1 MHPENPYRSDTGVEQ
16 VTRVVLKPTNRAMWR
31 AYLIAPAIAP
41 IAFVGILL
49 LVVIASNFFDF
60 EINPASVLILP
71 VLAMTVGLVSSY
83 VVAGVLGMPIAFC
96 LRHMDRLSAWSIHL
110 AALAWSLL
118 FSGLCALYFTHGNMT
133 EFPWAFCYVGIA
145 LVPSVLLSGTVFWL
159 LLRRF
164 STTSIAP

>member
-49 LVVIASNFFDF
+49 LVVIASNLFGF

-83 VVAGVLGMPIAFC
+83 VVAGVLGMPIAFF
-96 LRHMDRLSAWSIHL
+96 LRQMDRLSGWSIHL
-110 AALAWSLL
+110 AALAWAL
-118 FSGLCALYFTHGNMT
+118 FFSSLCALYFTDGNMT

-159 LLRRF
+159 LLRGY
-164 STTSIAP
+164 STTSIAN